1 MQTIMRKSLEVFIIC
16 LLFPLS
22 WGHLCLIHPLQ
33 RGAMEIT
40 MSGSKTCFRHEPEC
54 GGQPPETPVHWFMGG
69 KQMWIKWQ
77 QNYNHYDVGYPGYM
91 DVAYAPLN
99 SSNWKTIAYVAD
111 EYFYAQDHQRNY
123 TAIVVLPNIECAHC
137 VIRARYQSHKPGE
150 SIFYQCSDV
159 VIKQTHAELE
169 QAKPTPLQQQD
180 LDTQYG
186 SILKKY
192 NNLKRKHDSSQYIDQ
207 HCLIGFSYNRL
218 TPFDSFLM
226 SVNLRTG
233 ETREMEKFYINI
245 ALQQKQ
251 RNKRNRIRAN
261 NGDFVYDAISAIN
274 SNGNFVN
281 LYHTGETADIVIDFV
296 MEVDLKHPGDVIKR
310 AKIVNNLDFPI
321 STVMPYA
328 EDSYYTVTL
337 ADRVDKG
344 QFQFILGKLT
354 YTAIQQ
360 FSYKPIMWSE
370 PESLYVNYQWAEY
383 DSVRNRVY
391 LLMGNENSPDR
402 LQARIYTY
410 DITEGNVSWVE
421 VDVSDYTYMSF
432 HVHKKTGRLFAV
444 SPGLTYH
451 FNPYWSLIEV
461 DPSTGKSKNLKL
473 ITNVGYFSLYYGGT
487 VFNGIDEETDTLYH
501 VLRLIDTNADV
512 IVGININTYK
522 MTFSEITN
530 LRHLHNLSY
539 IRANNTCYL

>member
-1 MQTIMRKSLEVFIIC
+1 MIRKSLEVFIIC

-33 RGAMEIT
+33 RGDMEIT

-123 TAIVVLPNIECAHC
+123 TAIVVLPNIDCAHC

-150 SIFYQCSDV
+150 SIFYQCSDI
-159 VIKQTHAELE
+159 VIKTTQSEPE
-169 QAKPTPLQQQD
+169 QEKPNPPPQQD
-180 LDTQYG
+180 LDTQ
-186 SILKKY
+186 
-192 NNLKRKHDSSQYIDQ
+192 
-207 HCLIGFSYNRL
+207 
-218 TPFDSFLM
+218 
-226 SVNLRTG
+226 TG
-233 ETREMEKFYINI
+233 KTREMEEFYINI
-245 ALQQKQ
+245 ALRQKQ
-251 RNKRNRIRAN
+251 RNKRNQIKAD
-261 NGDFVYDAISAIN
+261 NGNFVYDAISTIN

-281 LYHTGETADIVIDFV
+281 LYHTGETADIVSDFV
-296 MEVDLKHPGDVIKR
+296 MEVDLKHPGDVVKR
-310 AKIVNNLDFPI
+310 ATIVNNLDFPI
-321 STVMPYA
+321 STVLPYA

-344 QFQFILGKLT
+344 QFQFILGKLI

-391 LLMGNENSPDR
+391 LLMGTRTR
-402 LQARIYTY
+402 LTDFRQEYIHT
-410 DITEGNVSWVE
+410 ISQ
-421 VDVSDYTYMSF
+421 
-432 HVHKKTGRLFAV
+432 K
-444 SPGLTYH
+444 
-451 FNPYWSLIEV
+451 
-461 DPSTGKSKNLKL
+461 
-473 ITNVGYFSLYYGGT
+473 GYFSLYYGGT

-501 VLRLIDTNADV
+501 VFRLIDTNADV
-512 IVGININTYK
+512 IVGINIDTYK